1 METSTV
7 SPHVNTSA
15 AQSWL
20 LWAGFILVS
29 LNLRLIFKT
38 VGPLLEN
45 LQLGF
50 TSTLLV
56 TTLPL
61 ALLGLFSM
69 AGVRLR
75 HWLGE
80 ERALFFALILLSLG
94 CSVRGLG
101 KPGFTQRNRMGR
113 GTRRRARRRAF
124 SGDVPVRGK
133 VRQHRH
139 RHPYFSHGANRG
151 LPHCRRGPPGGR
163 RALSTQWR
171 LEPSGVVAGGYFAD

>member
-1 METSTV
+1 MGASTV

-29 LNLRLIFKT
+29 LNLRLIFTT

-80 ERALFFALILLSLG
+80 ERALFFARHGPGSGHGGPGVNVCRDPTAWAITLF
-94 CSVRGLG
+94 CGLQVLNLYV
-101 KPGFTQRNRMGR
+101 F
-113 GTRRRARRRAF
+113 
-124 SGDVPVRGK
+124 
-133 VRQHRH
+133 
-139 RHPYFSHGANRG
+139 
-151 LPHCRRGPPGGR
+151 LP
-163 RALSTQWR
+163 
-171 LEPSGVVAGGYFAD
+171 

>member
-1 METSTV
+1 MDTSTV
-7 SPHVNTSA
+7 SPQVNTTA

-20 LWAGFILVS
+20 LWVGFILVS
-29 LNLRLIFKT
+29 LNLRLIFTT

-75 HWLGE
+75 HWL
-80 ERALFFALILLSLG
+80 
-94 CSVRGLG
+94 
-101 KPGFTQRNRMGR
+101 
-113 GTRRRARRRAF
+113 
-124 SGDVPVRGK
+124 
-133 VRQHRH
+133 
-139 RHPYFSHGANRG
+139 
-151 LPHCRRGPPGGR
+151 
-163 RALSTQWR
+163 
-171 LEPSGVVAGGYFAD
+171 